1 MSSAVGTPGASG
13 VPAGGNAGGA
23 AGRIDG
29 KVALVTGAGAGIGQ
43 AVARRFAAEG
53 ALVVAGDIDKAALK
67 VLADELGDRV
77 AVARCDVTV
86 EADVEALVALAVERF
101 GGLDVAVANA
111 GGGGSAELVDHD
123 YAAFQRI
130 VNLCLN
136 GVFLTV
142 KHAGAAMKAAG
153 RGGSIVN
160 MASLNAVQA
169 GRGMAA
175 YCSAK
180 AGVVAL
186 TEVAALELGRHGVRV
201 NAVAPG
207 LVRTQAT
214 GGIWHIPGV
223 VDEYV
228 ENAPLGRFAEPAEV
242 ANVVLFLASDEAG
255 FVSGS
260 VYGVDG
266 GARTGRYPDLIGAI
280 ERLSAA
286 RGAGGSDDAGEAG
299 DTAGS
304 VG

>member
-1 MSSAVGTPGASG
+1 VT
-13 VPAGGNAGGA
+13 
-23 AGRIDG
+23 GRIDG
-29 KVALVTGAGAGIGQ
+29 KVALVTGAGAGIGR
-43 AVARRFAAEG
+43 AVVERFLAEG
-53 ALVVAGDIDKAALK
+53 ASVVAGDIDQKALDTLVEDLGRERLAAL
-67 VLADELGDRV
+67 
-77 AVARCDVTV
+77 RCDVTD
-86 EADVEALVALAVERF
+86 EPDVAALAALAVDRF
-101 GGLDVAVANA
+101 GGLDIAVANA
-111 GGGGSAELVDHD
+111 GGGGSAELTEHD
-123 YAAFQRI
+123 SAAWQRI

-142 KHAGAAMKAAG
+142 KHAGAAMKASG

-160 MASLNAVQA
+160 LASLNAVQA
-169 GRGMAA
+169 GRGMGA

-214 GGIWHIPGV
+214 GGLWNIPGV
-223 VDEYV
+223 VEEYV
-228 ENAPLGRFAEPAEV
+228 ENAPLGRFAEASEV

-260 VYGVDG
+260 LYGVDG

-280 ERLSAA
+280 ERLS
-286 RGAGGSDDAGEAG
+286 RG
-299 DTAGS
+299 
-304 VG
+304 

>member
-1 MSSAVGTPGASG
+1 LE
-13 VPAGGNAGGA
+13 
-23 AGRIDG
+23 G
-29 KVALVTGAGAGIGQ
+29 KVAVVTGAGAGIGR
-43 AVARRFAAEG
+43 AVAERFLAEG
-53 ALVVAGDIDKAALK
+53 AHVVAGDIDEKALRR
-67 VLADELGDRV
+67 LAEESGGSGTYRDRL
-77 AVARCDVTV
+77 AMARCDVTV
-86 EADVEALVALAVERF
+86 EDDVAALVGLAEERF

-123 YAAFQRI
+123 YAAWQRV

-142 KHAGAAMKAAG
+142 KHAGGAMRRHG

-160 MASLNAVQA
+160 LASLNAVQA
-169 GRGMAA
+169 GRGMGA

-214 GGIWHIPGV
+214 GGLWHLPGV
-223 VDEYV
+223 VEEYV

-266 GARTGRYPDLIGAI
+266 GARTGRYPDLIAAV

-286 RGAGGSDDAGEAG
+286 GGEGPARSG
-299 DTAGS
+299 
-304 VG
+304 

>member
-1 MSSAVGTPGASG
+1 MSTADTG
-13 VPAGGNAGGA
+13 
-23 AGRIDG
+23 AGRIAGRIAG
-29 KVALVTGAGAGIGQ
+29 KVALVTGAGAGIGR
-43 AVARRFAAEG
+43 AVAARFVAEG
-53 ALVVAGDIDKAALK
+53 ARVVAGDIDEAALDK
-67 VLADELGDRV
+67 LRGELGAEHV
-77 AVARCDVTV
+77 ETVRCDVTV
-86 EADVEALVALAVERF
+86 EADVEALVARAVVRF

-111 GGGGSAELVDHD
+111 GGGTAAELTDHD
-123 YAAFQRI
+123 YAAWQRV

-136 GVFLTV
+136 GAFLTV

-160 MASLNAVQA
+160 LASLNAVQA
-169 GRGMAA
+169 GRGMGA

-214 GGIWHIPGV
+214 GGMWHVPGV
-223 VDEYV
+223 VEEYV
-228 ENAPLGRFAEPAEV
+228 ENAPLGRFAEPEEV

-260 VYGVDG
+260 LYGVDG
-266 GARTGRYPDLIGAI
+266 GARTGRYPDLIGAMA
-280 ERLSAA
+280 RLS
-286 RGAGGSDDAGEAG
+286 GA
-299 DTAGS
+299 
-304 VG
+304 